1 MSIEALNWAWEQPVA
16 KAANKLVL
24 LALADHANGDGECW
38 PSMKRIADRSDIS
51 ARHVSRAINELVD
64 LGLVEKANRRRHG
77 GQYRGWDYRLL
88 IQQTPAAS
96 GHGRPVTSGHGRPS
110 PADTGVRS
118 EPSENRKEEPLA
130 AAPPERLQQKDRRPV
145 RNRRPSLRHLPRR
158 HHPHRTRPTQ
168 QSRQRTPRSPSHTRT
183 DPPQSQGI
191 PHPIPQRHPHPNRP
205 HQTLVLI
212 RPARTETATPIRMGH
227 LRATGVLL
235 METFWFY
242 HEYLDEA
249 RRFRIHRVETTSN
262 RKHAK
267 CTVKPPHSNGS
278 PTMSN
283 RPCRHC
289 STAHLKATGP
299 SSTRPPAR
307 RHLPDVR
314 CTDRSTGLHS
324 PATSR
329 TEPQHR

>member
-130 AAPPERLQQKDRRPV
+130 DKPPESVTRKTDDLFETVAQVCGISLDGITRTARGQLNKAVKELREVQATPEQIHHKAKAYRTQYPNATLTPTALTKHWSSFAQLERKQQ
-145 RNRRPSLRHLPRR
+145 RPSVWD
-158 HHPHRTRPTQ
+158 TYE
-168 QSRQRTPRSPSHTRT
+168 
-183 DPPQSQGI
+183 PP
-191 PHPIPQRHPHPNRP
+191 
-205 HQTLVLI
+205 
-212 RPARTETATPIRMGH
+212 E
-227 LRATGVLL
+227 
-235 METFWFY
+235 FY
-242 HEYLDEA
+242 
-249 RRFRIHRVETTSN
+249 
-262 RKHAK
+262 
-267 CTVKPPHSNGS
+267 
-278 PTMSN
+278 
-283 RPCRHC
+283 
-289 STAHLKATGP
+289 
-299 SSTRPPAR
+299 
-307 RHLPDVR
+307 
-314 CTDRSTGLHS
+314 
-324 PATSR
+324 
-329 TEPQHR
+329 